1 MTAED
6 IAALQQQGIADAS
19 SYSFVTFFTNDF
31 DTTTQGVD
39 VVATY
44 PLETGVGNTLFT
56 LVGNWNDTEID
67 SFNPDII
74 NINKQRMIEGNLPEF
89 RFSLMADHTWGPWR
103 FLTRLHYYDGFFE
116 DHVGSN
122 LPITSGDRF
131 LVDAEL
137 SYTFLNLPF
146 MQAATIAFGAENL
159 FDQYPRRN
167 PYARLVGAKYP
178 ESSPYGFNG
187 GFYYLRASLEF

>member
-1 MTAED
+1 
-6 IAALQQQGIADAS
+6 
-19 SYSFVTFFTNDF
+19 
-31 DTTTQGVD
+31 
-39 VVATY
+39 
-44 PLETGVGNTLFT
+44 
-56 LVGNWNDTEID
+56 
-67 SFNPDII
+67 
-74 NINKQRMIEGNLPEF
+74 
-89 RFSLMADHTWGPWR
+89 MADHTWGAWR

-122 LPITSGDRF
+122 LPLTAGERF
-131 LVDAEL
+131 LMDAEL

-159 FDQYPRRN
+159 FDQTPRRN